1 MFNGIKNV
9 AAYGKTWFEKA
20 MKEPDVNSRLVF
32 LLHGVASAFGMV
44 AVTIAFIF
52 VTTFTNKSAEHY
64 EHFILALG
72 GSSAGSA
79 VGRYFTKK
87 DGGDPG
93 APPPP
98 PPPPLPT
105 QSVQPQQPSST
116 NY

>member
-1 MFNGIKNV
+1 MFNGIKNAV
-9 AAYGKTWFEKA
+9 TYGKTWFEKA

-44 AVTIAFIF
+44 AITIAFII
-52 VTTFTNKSAEHY
+52 VTMFTNKSAEHY

-87 DGGDPG
+87 NGGDAG
-93 APPPP
+93 TAPPSPETVPP
-98 PPPPLPT
+98 NQAPNT
-105 QSVQPQQPSST
+105 
-116 NY
+116 